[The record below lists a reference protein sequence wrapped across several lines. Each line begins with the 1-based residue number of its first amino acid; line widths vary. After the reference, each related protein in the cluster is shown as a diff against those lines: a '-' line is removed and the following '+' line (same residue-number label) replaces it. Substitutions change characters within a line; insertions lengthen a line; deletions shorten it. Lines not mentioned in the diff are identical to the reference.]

1 MNKPDLSENIEPLKS
16 FQRRTV
22 DHAFHRLFEAEDSTA
37 RFLVADEVGL
47 GKTLVARGV
56 VARTIDHLWDKVGRI
71 DVVYICSN
79 ASIARSNLRKLQVGG
94 GADRSFA
101 TRLTMLATELAEGT
115 SLSASKLNFISFTPG
130 TSFNLR
136 SSGGRME
143 ERELLFHLL
152 KDHVRRPTGLMN
164 LLQMAVG
171 KEKWRDCLKFDRPL
185 DSEIRKQFLAEYEAD
200 GLNLDV
206 DELIESDF
214 RRYRSRWPGEVHHR
228 RITLI
233 GRLRALLAG
242 ACVGALEPD
251 LVILDEFQRFRTLL
265 EPSESDTAVE
275 LAQSLFNAKTPEGR
289 RVRMLLLSATPY
301 KLYTADAEIER
312 EDHYADF
319 VATTRFLFGH
329 DETRMRGLEA
339 DISRFGAALKAAAAG
354 IPPEDSISPAK
365 GRLQDRLRQVMART
379 ERVGA
384 TVEGDSMVRNQT
396 EALKL
401 TEVDVQQYLYADAV
415 FRAVGDRD
423 PMQYWKSASY
433 LAHFMHG
440 YRFNHRLDSKLAESP
455 KALGATI
462 KAHTH
467 ALLRR
472 SDLERWNTFDPGNA
486 KTRDV
491 VHQLLDGGLWQL
503 LWLPPTV
510 PYWELGEPFSGMER
524 ATKTLLFSAWNVV
537 PDVVSAVLSY
547 EAERR
552 MVEGSRV
559 SRYDNPE
566 KQQARLLRFDNAPRS
581 RHRLLLLLLPCLP
594 LADIHPLSGLAAG
607 EDAQDWVRQRVRDL
621 MAALPDP
628 RHGQVD
634 DRWEW
639 ALPLLLDSG
648 LRGFLEQW
656 RDDETL
662 PHPNREHFI
671 EYVGDLLALDPHSLG
686 RRPRGLLELAT
697 ELALGSPA
705 VIAARTSAMS
715 SVTDAT
721 RRRIAVGVAEAF
733 WHLFNRPAVISLLN
747 GLSRGSDREG
757 YWRVVLRYC
766 RQGNLQ
772 AVLDEQWHLLW
783 EQNLW
788 GDGTHRDVVAQECA
802 TLLAESIR
810 PKPSRVHARFFD
822 GVVDGTSEEFDE
834 LRIRTIFALRYGTAT
849 SEDVGVE
856 GEQRVNQDVVRGAF
870 NSPFR
875 PFVLATTSIG
885 QEGLDFHLWCH
896 RIVHWDLP
904 GNPVDLE
911 QREGRVHRYKGHAVR
926 RNVAARWRD
935 TAVSEWSDGDF
946 WEVIFRAADAAAREA
961 KENDLVPCWMAEGE
975 CRVERRVPLLPY
987 TKENSAFERLRRQL
1001 AAYRVVFGQPRQ
1013 EELLN
1018 LLDQSGS
1025 TERQMRDWMIDLS
1038 PPSSN
1043 GPRGG

>member
-1 MNKPDLSENIEPLKS
+1 MDRPNLSANIEPLKP

-22 DHAFHRLFEAEDSTA
+22 EHAFQRLFQAEDSTA

-56 VARTIDHLWDKVGRI
+56 IARTIEHLWDKVERI

-94 GADRSFA
+94 GADRAFA

-115 SLSASKLNFISFTPG
+115 SLSANKLNFISFTPG

-136 SSGGRME
+136 SSGGRVE
-143 ERELLFHLL
+143 EREVLFHLL
-152 KDHVRRPTGLMN
+152 KDHVRRRTGLMN
-164 LLQMAVG
+164 VLQMGVG
-171 KEKWRDCLKFDRPL
+171 KEKWRDRLKSGRSLDR
-185 DSEIRKQFLAEYEAD
+185 EIREQFLAAYEAE
-200 GLNLDV
+200 GLRLEV
-206 DELIESDF
+206 DELIESYF
-214 RRYRSRWPGEVHHR
+214 RRHRNRWPREVHLQ
-228 RITLI
+228 RIALV
-233 GRLRALLAG
+233 GRLRALLAE

-265 EPSESDTAVE
+265 LEPSESDTAVE
-275 LAQSLFNAKTPEGR
+275 LARSLFNARTPEGR

-301 KLYTADAEIER
+301 KLYTADAEIGQ

-319 VATTRFLFGH
+319 VATTKFLFGH
-329 DETRMRGLEA
+329 DDARLGGLQA
-339 DISRFGAALKAAAAG
+339 DISQFGAALKVAAAG
-354 IPPEDSISPAK
+354 GSAEDLIPPV
-365 GRLQDRLRQVMART
+365 RQRVQNRLRQVMART

-384 TVEGDSMVRNQT
+384 TVEGDSMVRDQTGTPNLT
-396 EALKL
+396 EA
-401 TEVDVQQYLYADAV
+401 DVHQYLCADAI

-423 PMQYWKSASY
+423 PMPYWKSASY
-433 LAHFMHG
+433 LPQFMHG
-440 YRFNHRLDSKLAESP
+440 YRFNQRLDGKLAESP
-455 KALGATI
+455 QALREAIGA
-462 KAHTH
+462 HSR

-472 SDLERWNTFDPGNA
+472 PDLERWEALDPGNA

-491 VHQLLDGGLWQL
+491 ITEILDGGLWQL

-510 PYWELGEPFSGMER
+510 PYWELEGPFAGMER

-537 PDVVSAVLSY
+537 PDAVSAVLSY

-552 MVEGSRV
+552 MVDGGRV
-559 SRYDNPE
+559 KLYDNPE

-594 LADIHPLSGLAAG
+594 LADIHPLGGLSTRA
-607 EDAQDWVRQRVRDL
+607 DARDWVREHVRDL
-621 MAALPDP
+621 LVALPDP
-628 RHGQVD
+628 QHGQVD

-639 ALPLLLDSG
+639 ALPLLLDSD
-648 LRGFLEQW
+648 LRRFLEHW
-656 RDDETL
+656 RDDQAL
-662 PHPNREHFI
+662 PHPNREHFR
-671 EYVGDLLALDPHSLG
+671 EYVGDLLRLDPGALG
-686 RRPRGLLELAT
+686 RRPPGLLELAT

-715 SVTDAT
+715 GVTDAT
-721 RRRIAVGVAEAF
+721 RRRIGVGVGEAF
-733 WHLFNRPAVISLLN
+733 WHLFNRPAVISLLT
-747 GLSRGSDREG
+747 GLNRAADREG
-757 YWRVVLRYC
+757 YWRIVLRYC

-783 EQNLW
+783 EQNAW
-788 GDGTHRDVVAQECA
+788 GDGVQRDAVAQECA
-802 TLLAESIR
+802 ALLAESVR
-810 PKPSRVHARFFD
+810 PKPSRVHARLFD
-822 GVVDGTSEEFDE
+822 GLIDGTSVDFDE
-834 LRIRTIFALRYGTAT
+834 LRIRTIFALRYGTT
-849 SEDVGVE
+849 TTEDVGVT
-856 GEQRVNQDVVRGAF
+856 GEHRVNQDVVRGAF

-885 QEGLDFHLWCH
+885 QEGLDFHPWCH
-896 RIVHWDLP
+896 RVVHWDLP

-935 TAVSEWSDGDF
+935 AAVGQWCEGDDV
-946 WEVIFRAADAAAREA
+946 WEVLFRVADAAAREA
-961 KENDLVPCWMAEGE
+961 QESDLVPHWVATGDY
-975 CRVERRVPLLPY
+975 RVERRVPLLPY
-987 TKENSAFERLRRQL
+987 TKEESAFKRLRRQL

-1025 TERQMRDWMIDLS
+1025 TEQQMRDWMIDLS
-1038 PPSSN
+1038 PP
-1043 GPRGG
+1043 R